1 MANNRLLAKNTI
13 FLYVRML
20 LIMAVSL
27 YTSRVVLATLGFK
40 NYGIYDVIGGVVA
53 IFGFLNGAM
62 SGASARFLSFELG
75 RKDYRKL
82 SEVFSV
88 LVVSHLGI
96 AICVLILCET
106 VGLWLVLDKLTLP
119 ESQMNIAL
127 WVFQISIV
135 SSLLSITLVP
145 YTAILISYENMKIYA
160 YIGIAEALLKLGVV
174 FLLIIIPGN
183 KLLIYSILL
192 LAVQLFLNVFYRVYC
207 TRNYQCCHFRLY
219 KNMKL
224 YSEIFGFVGGDLIGN
239 ISVIAQ
245 GQGLNIL
252 LNIFFGPVVNAAR
265 GITFQVQG
273 AVQQFSN
280 NFITAM
286 RPQIIKL
293 YAENKISEMI
303 RLVERGS
310 CFSFY
315 LLWILILPIYFNM
328 SYILH
333 LWLGKYPDYTEQ
345 FLSIVLAITLVNAL
359 KSPRSMVFHAT
370 GKVKFV
376 NMVIGTMLIMTFPL
390 SYVILRFGGS
400 PVSVFVIS
408 LIMILLTEFVSV
420 FILKRYVTFSAR
432 RYLMTVHLRC
442 LCVAVLSLVMPYW
455 CHQRLPDESFP
466 AFLIN
471 VTVSFLSVAIVVLS
485 VGMDKNMRTFVLEL
499 IKRKIIN

>member
-1 MANNRLLAKNTI
+1 
-13 FLYVRML
+13 
-20 LIMAVSL
+20 MAVSL

-40 NYGIYDVIGGVVA
+40 DYGIYDVIGGVVA
-53 IFGFLNGAM
+53 MFGFLNGAM

-75 RKDYRKL
+75 RKNYKRL
-82 SEVFSV
+82 SDVFSV

-96 AICVLILCET
+96 AVCVLILCET
-106 VGLWLVLDKLTLP
+106 VGMWLIMDKLTLP
-119 ESQMNIAL
+119 AGQMNVAL
-127 WVFQISIV
+127 CVFQISIL

-160 YIGIAEALLKLGVV
+160 YVGVAEALLKLGVV
-174 FLLIIIPGN
+174 FLLVMLPGN

-192 LAVQLFLNVFYRVYC
+192 LAVQLFLNVFYRAYC
-207 TRNYQCCHFRLY
+207 TRNYQCCKFRFY
-219 KNMKL
+219 KDRKL

-273 AVQQFSN
+273 AVQQFSS
-280 NFITAM
+280 NFVTAM

-293 YAENKISEMI
+293 YAENKIGEMM

-315 LLWILILPIYFNM
+315 LLWILILPIYLNM

-333 LWLGKYPDYTEQ
+333 LWLGEYPEYTEQ
-345 FLSIVLAITLVNAL
+345 FLYVVLAISLVNAL
-359 KSPRSMVFHAT
+359 KSPRSMAFHAT

-376 NMVIGTMLIMTFPL
+376 NMVIGTMLIMTFPF
-390 SYVILRFGGS
+390 SYVALRLGGS
-400 PVSVFVIS
+400 PVSVFLIS
-408 LIMILLTEFVSV
+408 LIIIVLTEFVSV
-420 FILKRYVTFSAR
+420 FILKKYLTFSVR
-432 RYLMTVHLRC
+432 RYLTTVHLRC
-442 LCVAVLSLVMPYW
+442 LCVAVLSFVVPYW
-455 CHQRLPDESFP
+455 CHLKLTDMSFSV
-466 AFLIN
+466 FMINILISA
-471 VTVSFLSVAIVVLS
+471 VSVAIVVLTI
-485 VGMDKNMRTFVLEL
+485 GMDKSMRAFTFEFT
-499 IKRKIIN
+499 KRKILRNE